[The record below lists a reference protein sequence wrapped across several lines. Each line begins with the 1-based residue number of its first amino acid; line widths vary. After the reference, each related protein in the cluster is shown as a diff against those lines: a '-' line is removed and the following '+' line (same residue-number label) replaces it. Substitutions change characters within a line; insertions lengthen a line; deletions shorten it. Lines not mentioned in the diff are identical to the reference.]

1 MQHEQRI
8 FVDFAVFTIGTTDFD
23 IINHKYIESPCEN
36 ICLLRCT
43 RHLANTYETQTG
55 ETMNY
60 FSENHKRY
68 VHGQRRRKFCV
79 IAAGVGTLVFLL
91 TLWEIAARAEW
102 IDSFIT
108 SCPSRIAKTFVELC
122 ADGTILYHAFVSTYE
137 TLAGFAL
144 GTILGY
150 LVAVLLWWNEFIQS
164 VFEPFL
170 VVLNSLPKIALGP
183 IIIIWAGTG
192 KASIVTM
199 AVLISVVITTLNM
212 LGGFVGT
219 DKDKLLLLKSLGA
232 SRLQTFV
239 KLVAPSNV
247 PTLMSTLKI
256 NVGMAWIGSIM
267 GEYLVSKEGLGYLLV
282 YGSQV
287 FRLDLVM
294 TCTIVL
300 CALAGLMYGAVA
312 LLEKTINKRFE

>member
-1 MQHEQRI
+1 
-8 FVDFAVFTIGTTDFD
+8 
-23 IINHKYIESPCEN
+23 
-36 ICLLRCT
+36 
-43 RHLANTYETQTG
+43 
-55 ETMNY
+55 MNY
-60 FSENHKRY
+60 FSDRHKAY
-68 VHGQRRRKFCV
+68 LLGQRRRKF
-79 IAAGVGTLVFLL
+79 GVL
-91 TLWEIAARAEW
+91 AARIGALIFFLAVWELAADLEW
-102 IDSFIT
+102 IDIFIT
-108 SCPSRIAKTFVELC
+108 SSPFRIAKTFVELC

-144 GTILGY
+144 GTLIGY
-150 LVAVLLWWNEFIQS
+150 AVAVILWWNEFIQN
-164 VFEPFL
+164 VLEPFL

-192 KASIVTM
+192 KASIITM

-212 LGGFVGT
+212 LNGFVGT

-232 SRLQTFV
+232 SRFQTFV
-239 KLVAPSNV
+239 KLVAPANV

-300 CALAGLMYGAVA
+300 CALAGLMYAAVA
-312 LLEKTINKRFE
+312 ALEKAITKRFE